1 MNLRIAGTEEESIVD
16 GPGIRYTIFT
26 QGCLHGC
33 PGCHNPDTH
42 DVHGGIEVDID
53 ELYEDIIS
61 NPILTGVTLSG
72 GEPFLQASK
81 LIPLVTKIKSTT
93 KLDVVCY
100 TGYTIEQL
108 FRLSKTHPSVDQL
121 LKSIDILIDGPF
133 MEDRKDLTLK
143 FRGSSNQR
151 ILFLQNG
158 KVDLSK

>member
-1 MNLRIAGTEEESIVD
+1 MELRIAGIEEESIVD

-42 DVHGGIEVDID
+42 DVQGGIEVDID

-72 GEPFLQASK
+72 GEPFLQADK

-133 MEDRKDLTLK
+133 MEDRRDLTLK

-151 ILFLQNG
+151 ILFLQY
-158 KVDLSK
+158 V